1 MQSSNQKIKACKD
14 SFKTEKFTKDISK
27 RTKVTRELLNSV
39 KTLVEEQSFDIEK
52 KKLNQNEN
60 IVKIL
65 AYQHH

>member
-52 KKLNQNEN
+52 KN
-60 IVKIL
+60 
-65 AYQHH
+65 